1 MVPLSEV
8 KSYVE
13 ILSFY
18 IKMMKQKTLQTCRL
32 KHSIKKGMFFCLGQ
46 NWNYLSLAGGVLA
59 PPGYAPAFIKRRL
72 SHSQPIDLSMREA
85 PLEINPL

>member
-59 PPGYAPAFIKRRL
+59 PPLATPLL
-72 SHSQPIDLSMREA
+72 SLRDAYHIV
-85 PLEINPL
+85 NP